1 MVPVPCDNGDPGLA
15 FCKGGYFAV
24 SIDGCD
30 FAVLGI
36 PCDGLV
42 CGVVRSD
49 PGGQYSAVT
58 HGHDQLAL
66 IQGYAGHVYHRWCW
80 CWRRRWSWRWCRIRC
95 RLWRWAGSWLRCRW
109 IVLSA
114 AGIASITAGIVI
126 FRTGAASGAVVGRRA
141 GVCIGIFGRVCFAVY
156 IVSVGAFRDWIGG
169 NPDAGRLDAALN
181 VFLLC
186 W

>member
-1 MVPVPCDNGDPGLA
+1 MPASWQRCSHFPA
-15 FCKGGYFAV
+15 
-24 SIDGCD
+24 
-30 FAVLGI
+30 
-36 PCDGLV
+36 
-42 CGVVRSD
+42 
-49 PGGQYSAVT
+49 
-58 HGHDQLAL
+58 
-66 IQGYAGHVYHRWCW
+66 
-80 CWRRRWSWRWCRIRC
+80 WRRRWCRIRC

-169 NPDAGRLDAALN
+169 NPDAGGLDAALN
-181 VFLLC
+181 VFFFVGNDIFDAALAVKAQ
-186 W
+186 